1 MASLARYLI
10 RRAVQGVITLLIVT
24 VIIFILF
31 FFSGNPL
38 DGLRANPAIQP
49 ATIRQL
55 QILYGLDQPAHIQL
69 YRYVVNMFTFNF
81 GWSSYVNAPVASVLQ
96 EALPRTL
103 FLFGGAVLIE
113 YLIGVFVGRY
123 IAWKRGR
130 VSEGGVILSS
140 LFFYN
145 MPSFWIGLILLFFF
159 AYVVT
164 WFPLRGFQDTPTDPF
179 TALHYPAILNLG
191 GIQFQTILGILAVLG
206 GVALSALAW
215 MRRPKRR
222 LTSTEQTVRLAPGV
236 IVAAFGGFLALIPT
250 WNCQAMD
257 TNATSCTMFDI
268 ADIAIHGFL
277 PMLALVLINAAG
289 TILLMQTSMLEV
301 MGEDFILTAKA
312 KGLSERAVRKRHAAR
327 NAYLPVV
334 TSLAISLGFVVGGA
348 IILEYIFSY
357 FGLGSYL
364 LIAIIFQD
372 RFLAGSILF
381 LISVL
386 VIFGNIVADMLYGV
400 LDPRVRV

>member
-1 MASLARYLI
+1 M
-10 RRAVQGVITLLIVT
+10 VTLLIVT

-31 FFSGNPL
+31 YFSGNPL
-38 DGLRANPAIQP
+38 DGLRSNPAIQP
-49 ATIRQL
+49 AVIERLRQ
-55 QILYGLDQPAHIQL
+55 QYGLDQPPQVQL

-81 GWSSYVNAPVASVLQ
+81 GWSSYVNAPVVSVLQ
-96 EALPRTL
+96 EAMPRTL

-113 YLIGVFVGRY
+113 YFVGVLLGRY

-130 VSEGGVILSS
+130 GVEGSVILSS

-159 AYVVT
+159 AYVVV
-164 WFPLRGFQDTPTDPF
+164 WFPLRGFQDTPTDRF
-179 TALHYPAILNLG
+179 TASHYPAILSLQ
-191 GIQFQTILGILAVLG
+191 GIQFQTVLGILAVLG
-206 GVALSALAW
+206 GVAALSLAW
-215 MRRPKRR
+215 MRRPRR
-222 LTSTEQTVRLAPGV
+222 ELTPTEKTARLAPGV
-236 IVAAFGGFLALIPT
+236 VLAAFGGVVALLPT
-250 WNCQAMD
+250 WNCQG
-257 TNATSCTMFDI
+257 TNLDATSCTMFDI
-268 ADIAIHGFL
+268 VDIAVHGFL
-277 PMLALVLINAAG
+277 PMVALVLISAAG

-312 KGLSERAVRKRHAAR
+312 KGLSERVVRKRHAAR

-357 FGLGSYL
+357 YGLGSYL

-400 LDPRVRV
+400 LDPRVRI